1 MLDGTD
7 RRTSGRRWAAGC
19 GAVLLLAAC
28 TASPAEQAEEAGPAA
43 DCGTAERAA
52 PDPDRPV
59 VGLDFRLDDDRRTVT
74 GTETVAFTPDRQ
86 VEELW
91 FRLIPN
97 APQSAGHEL
106 RVDAVRGEDVAGG
119 RHVDAE
125 AAPGTPGGLYRV
137 DLRAPVEAGR
147 TVSVELDFTLRLTTG
162 RTPAGFDRLG
172 VDDDVTWWASGFP
185 LLTWEPGHG
194 WARDPFSEISGETT
208 AATVADTTI
217 RVSAPEELT
226 VVMSGAQEPP
236 RPEAGGRRVWESHEP
251 VARDVSVAAGEF
263 ESAQAQ
269 AGDTTVTAAVLP
281 GADTSAEELA
291 EDTAAAITLL
301 EARFGPF
308 PYPTLTVPLVSDGR
322 DGGGE
327 EYASSILLG
336 SANFGLVVHEVAH
349 MWFYGMVGNSQF
361 RDPWLDEAF
370 ATYAETVADDG
381 GHDEDDLDRGGD
393 VAGTMAEFADQD
405 DYERR
410 VYSKGAAALL
420 AARDAAG
427 AAAFDEAV
435 RCYVDTQAWTI
446 ARPEDL
452 VRALAGLQPA
462 VDVLVEAGALDRAD
476 VEAAGR

>member
-1 MLDGTD
+1 M
-7 RRTSGRRWAAGC
+7 
-19 GAVLLLAAC
+19 
-28 TASPAEQAEEAGPAA
+28 A

-59 VGLDFRLDDDRRTVT
+59 VTLDLRLEDDRRTVT
-74 GTETVAFTPDRQ
+74 GTETVAFTPDLPVQ
-86 VEELW
+86 ELW

-106 RVDAVRGEDVAGG
+106 RVDAVRGDDVTGG
-119 RHVDAE
+119 RHVAAE

-137 DLRAPVEAGR
+137 DLRAPVPAGQ

-162 RTPAGFDRLG
+162 RTPAGFDRFG
-172 VDDDVTWWASGFP
+172 VREDVTWWASGFP

-226 VVMSGAQEPP
+226 VVMTGDQEQPQAA
-236 RPEAGGRRVWESHEP
+236 AGGRRVWESHEP
-251 VARDVSVAAGEF
+251 VSRDVSVAAGEF
-263 ESAQAQ
+263 DSAQVQ
-269 AGDTTVTAAVLP
+269 AGDTVVTAAVLR
-281 GADTSAEELA
+281 GSDTSAEELA

-308 PYPTLTVPLVSDGR
+308 PYPTLTVPLVDD

-327 EYASSILLG
+327 EYSSSILLG
-336 SANFGLVVHEVAH
+336 DEDFGLVVHEVAH

-361 RDPWLDEAF
+361 RDPWLDESF
-370 ATYAETVADDG
+370 ATYAETVVEDWG
-381 GHDEDDLDRGGD
+381 YDEDDLDRGGP
-393 VAGTMAEFADQD
+393 VAGTMAQFTDQD

-410 VYSKGAAALL
+410 AYSKGAAALL
-420 AARDAAG
+420 AAREAVG

-452 VRALAGLQPA
+452 ARALEGLPDA
-462 VDVLVEAGALDRAD
+462 VDVLVDAGALDRAD
-476 VEAAGR
+476 VEAAGN